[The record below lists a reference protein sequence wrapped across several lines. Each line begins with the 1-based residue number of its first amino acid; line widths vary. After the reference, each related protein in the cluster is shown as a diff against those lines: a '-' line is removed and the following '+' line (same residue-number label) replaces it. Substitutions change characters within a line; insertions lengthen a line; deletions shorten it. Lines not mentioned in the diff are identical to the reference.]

1 MYLKKKIIGVIQIQW
16 DTEDPEDVAK
26 ALGEQSSLTSRG
38 WEMTSSGNGKC
49 TFSKE
54 ANVRD

>member
-1 MYLKKKIIGVIQIQW
+1 MYLKKKIIGVIQIHW

-26 ALGEQSSLTSRG
+26 SLKEQSSLTSRG
-38 WEMTSSGNGKC
+38 WIMTSSGNGKC

-54 ANVRD
+54 ANASD